1 MQPSVYSITYYITYN
16 LGHNI
21 LELSDILAKFPF
33 IRSKVIL
40 DTKKKIVYMLPHELL
55 LDLRLI
61 ILNLSNML
69 RLKSAIQ

>member
-1 MQPSVYSITYYITYN
+1 MLEVSFSKKFMELIMQPSLYSITYYITYN

-40 DTKKKIVYMLPHELL
+40 DTKKK
-55 LDLRLI
+55 
-61 ILNLSNML
+61 
-69 RLKSAIQ
+69 K